1 VKQRSSAIPIRIA
14 LVTAGFDI
22 GGGVPTIARWLR
34 DGLRSLGGYTVDVH
48 DLATSSRDAF
58 SRRLLAP
65 NTWARPSL
73 QNRPNGTDPVI
84 HWGANLVEI
93 ETMRYWPRRELRRA
107 LRSYDI
113 IQVVSGGSA
122 LAWAVTGAGVPVVL
136 WVASTVAWERLRQK
150 AEQSGALA
158 LWRRGM
164 TMLTTRLESHAIRT
178 VDVVL
183 VLNTSMLEHVRSA
196 GQVNVTKA
204 LPGID
209 TDKFF
214 PSPAGWQNQGHLLSV
229 CRLND
234 SRKGIDRMIHA
245 YSMMVEEGAWI
256 PRLILAGRGQLPET
270 LLDLIDGLGLSS
282 RVSICPDVRDSELP
296 ELYRGASVFLQT
308 SYEEGLGM
316 SVLEA
321 MACGLP
327 VVSTETAGT
336 KESIVDGVTGWL
348 VAQDAD
354 VSHEIADRVLSLLR
368 GTGAD
373 FGARARERC
382 LDTFASSVAIQRFT
396 AIYADLLLGR
406 AQQTA
411 TQ

>member
-1 VKQRSSAIPIRIA
+1 MKQRSSAIPIRIA
-14 LVTAGFDI
+14 LVTSGFDI

-34 DGLRSLGGYTVDVH
+34 DGLGSLGGYTVDVH
-48 DLATSSRDAF
+48 DLATWSRDAF

-73 QNRPNGTDPVI
+73 QNRPNGADPVI

-93 ETMRYWPRRELRRA
+93 ETMRYWPRRELRRT

-113 IQVVSGGSA
+113 IQVVSGGPA
-122 LAWAVTGAGVPVVL
+122 LAWAVAGAGVPVVL

-164 TMLTTRLESHAIRT
+164 TIITTRLERRAIRT
-178 VDVVL
+178 VDAVL
-183 VLNTSMLEHVRSA
+183 VLNASMLEHVRSA
-196 GQVNVTKA
+196 GQHQVAKA
-204 LPGID
+204 FPGVD
-209 TDKFF
+209 TSRFF
-214 PSPAGWQNQGHLLSV
+214 PLLTGWRPQGYLLSV

-234 SRKGIDRMIHA
+234 PRKGLDRMIRA
-245 YSMMVEEGAWI
+245 YAYMLDSDPSI
-256 PRLILAGRGQLPET
+256 PRLVLAGRGQLPDT
-270 LLDLIDGLGLSS
+270 LIDLVRRLGVSS
-282 RVSICPDVRDSELP
+282 GVTVCSNIRDDELP
-296 ELYRGASVFLQT
+296 KLYRDASVFLQT

-336 KESIVDGVTGWL
+336 RETVVDGVTGWL
-348 VAQDAD
+348 IPQDAGLD
-354 VSHEIADRVLSLLR
+354 VPRMMASRALDVLHGIGSALGARGRDRCVTTFSNDVAIRRFIDTYDQLLAR
-368 GTGAD
+368 GTA
-373 FGARARERC
+373 
-382 LDTFASSVAIQRFT
+382 
-396 AIYADLLLGR
+396 
-406 AQQTA
+406 
-411 TQ
+411 